1 MKRSR
6 KTLFALLLAL
16 VMTLGLAATAW
27 AAEEVPTDKP
37 FNLGLTITK
46 IVEQKGNVAP
56 PAETFTFVL
65 EDRVE
70 EGETYNPEHYGIT
83 LEKLEIPTA
92 TGNKITKTFAVQ
104 IDPEKVNAANGWHGY
119 GNNTPSAP
127 LRWYSKTFLLTEQ
140 NDGKAG
146 WQYSAEEY
154 AVTFQYTIETGKMV
168 LTIHDPGN
176 DVYYDS
182 AEFKNTYTGTTVEI
196 PFTKTVKLGGN
207 TAPGK
212 TDFTLEI
219 FNIGNSAK
227 DKYKDVTYTA
237 AVTTNGSGSYNGEL
251 VISGPA
257 DQIREFVCEGFYVR
271 EKNNNLPGW
280 TYSNAVWC
288 VKPEAIPT
296 DGSVPEL
303 KIYPAK
309 MEKTANGEFYD
320 VINNAA
326 AVGKMTFEN
335 TYTYSTTPIRREK
348 PNTPEPAIASPK
360 TFDAGV
366 ALYGVSALLSLA
378 GTALVIKRKNG

>member
-65 EDRVE
+65 EDRVK

-119 GNNTPSAP
+119 GNNGDSES
-127 LRWYSKTFLLTEQ
+127 LRWFSKTFLLKEV
-140 NDGKAG
+140 DDRKAG
-146 WQYSAEEY
+146 WQYSDEEY
-154 AVTFQYTIETGKMV
+154 AVTFQYTIETGEMV
-168 LTIHDPGN
+168 LRIHVPGN

-212 TDFTLEI
+212 TDFTLKI
-219 FNIGNSAK
+219 FDIGNSNENE
-227 DKYKDVTYTA
+227 YKDVTYTA
-237 AVTTNGSGSYNGEL
+237 AVTTNGAGNYEGKL
-251 VISGPA
+251 IISGPA
-257 DQIREFVCEGFYVR
+257 TQVDAFISEGFFVR
-271 EKNNNLPGW
+271 EEKGSLSGW
-280 TYSNAVWC
+280 TYSDAVWH
-288 VKPEAIPT
+288 VKRVHLESGSQMQFYPT
-296 DGSVPEL
+296 R
-303 KIYPAK
+303 
-309 MEKTANGEFYD
+309 MEKTDDREFYVD
-320 VINNAA
+320 GDPVE
-326 AVGKMTFEN
+326 KMTFEN
-335 TYTYSTTPIRREK
+335 IYTYSTTPIRREK
-348 PNTPEPAIASPK
+348 PNTPETAIASPK

>member
-65 EDRVE
+65 EDWVK
-70 EGETYNPEHYGIT
+70 EGEKHDPAYYGIT

-104 IDPEKVNAANGWHGY
+104 IDPEKVNAENGWHGY
-119 GNNTPSAP
+119 GNNGDSES
-127 LRWYSKTFLLTEQ
+127 LRWFSKTFRLKEV
-140 NDGKAG
+140 DDRKAG
-146 WQYSAEEY
+146 WQYSDEEY
-154 AVTFQYTIETGKMV
+154 AVTFQYTIETGKMA
-168 LTIHDPGN
+168 LRIHVPGN

-182 AEFKNTYTGTTVEI
+182 AEFMNSYTENLTTVEI

-212 TDFTLEI
+212 TDFELEI
-219 FNIGNSAK
+219 FDIGNSNK
-227 DKYKDVTYTA
+227 NEYKDVTYTA
-237 AVTTNGSGSYNGEL
+237 VVTTKGAGDYDGKL
-251 VISGPA
+251 IISGPTK
-257 DQIREFVCEGFYVR
+257 QVRQFVCEGFSVR
-271 EKNNNLPGW
+271 EVNDNLPRW
-280 TYSNAVWC
+280 TYSDAVWY
-288 VKPEAIPT
+288 VLPGEAEDENGIP
-296 DGSVPEL
+296 
-303 KIYPAK
+303 KMNIYS
-309 MEKTANGEFYD
+309 TRNGEG
-320 VINNAA
+320 AA
-326 AVGKMTFEN
+326 EDQMTFVN
-335 TYTYSTTPIRREK
+335 TYKRNSTNKTTTPEK
-348 PNTPEPAIASPK
+348 PISSPK

-366 ALYGVSALLSLA
+366 ALYGVSALLSLTGA
-378 GTALVIKRKNG
+378 ALVIKRKNG